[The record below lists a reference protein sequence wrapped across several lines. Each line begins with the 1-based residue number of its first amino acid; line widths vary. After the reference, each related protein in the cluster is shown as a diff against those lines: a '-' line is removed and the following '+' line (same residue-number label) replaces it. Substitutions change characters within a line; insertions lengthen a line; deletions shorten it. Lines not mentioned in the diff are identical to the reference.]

1 MRNTKKCNN
10 HIGDNMN
17 CYEIIGRNLKRL
29 RKEKGLYQIDIA
41 TILEIKQPYY
51 SQLETGTKEISIE
64 QLIKIAD
71 EFELPL
77 DYFTERLQYKSK

>member
-1 MRNTKKCNN
+1 
-10 HIGDNMN
+10 MN
-17 CYEIIGRNLKRL
+17 CYKTIGKNLKRL
-29 RKEKGLYQIDIA
+29 RQEKGLYQIDIA

-77 DYFTERLQYKSK
+77 DYFTDRHKYNSK

>member
-1 MRNTKKCNN
+1 MKK
-10 HIGDNMN
+10 
-17 CYEIIGRNLKRL
+17 L

-51 SQLETGTKEISIE
+51 SQLETGAKEISIE

-77 DYFTERLQYKSK
+77 DYFTDRLKYKSK